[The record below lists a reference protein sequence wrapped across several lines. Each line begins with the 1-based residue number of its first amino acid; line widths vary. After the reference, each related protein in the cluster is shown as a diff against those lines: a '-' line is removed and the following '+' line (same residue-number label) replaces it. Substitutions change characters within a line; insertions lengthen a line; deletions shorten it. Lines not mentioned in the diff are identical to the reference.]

1 MFLVKCFVLAA
12 FVLTSC
18 VAKPANRE
26 LSVEE
31 DLELERQL
39 KLLNKSPV
47 KTVETEYGQI
57 YDCIDFYK
65 QPAFDHPLLK
75 NHNFHPQ
82 MKPSNVNRPEKIEN
96 EEERE
101 RRRNDKTKSVTLKGV
116 GCPRGT
122 VPIRRT
128 TKEDLIR
135 QKVFNQ
141 MFDSNIHPQTDSE
154 PGLHYAGGRVRP
166 EWIKKNIGGADAHF
180 ALYQTP
186 YVNQLQ
192 FSSGLI
198 KVSNG
203 TDFIKAGWTVNPTLY
218 GDDRCRLFA
227 YLHTREQH
235 CFNMNCPGFV
245 ITNSDI
251 PLDYAFLEV
260 SKTGVLMVEARFY
273 IFRDPFNGNWWLNLG
288 DKDKEQNIGFWPS
301 RIFTDLAYNADD
313 VFWGGELFTIPNS
326 KSSPM
331 GNGLQVEYD
340 DPKLYAYARNI
351 SVVDADSQEIIGV
364 VGANQMLGR
373 QMVLLVRGKWFEG
386 GNGVWTFLTE
396 RTGNSQAVFLSSRM
410 KFKEVVKLTK
420 EKMGIH
426 EDVGVALTYQWP
438 VYMLM
443 DDGRDAPPV
452 SI

>member
-1 MFLVKCFVLAA
+1 SSNKNLTLNYFL
-12 FVLTSC
+12 
-18 VAKPANRE
+18 
-26 LSVEE
+26 
-31 DLELERQL
+31 Q
-39 KLLNKSPV
+39 
-47 KTVETEYGQI
+47 TEYGQI

-203 TDFIKAGWTVNPTLY
+203 TDFIKAGWTV
-218 GDDRCRLFA
+218 
-227 YLHTREQH
+227 QH
-235 CFNMNCPGFV
+235 CIHSFKKS
-245 ITNSDI
+245 ISI
-251 PLDYAFLEV
+251 SEY
-260 SKTGVLMVEARFY
+260 
-273 IFRDPFNGNWWLNLG
+273 DPFNGNWWLNLG

-364 VGANQMLGR
+364 VGANQVISDIGWDYVRQNYISVSKYWGR
-373 QMVLLVRGKWFEG
+373 TIMFG
-386 GNGVWTFLTE
+386 GPARVF
-396 RTGNSQAVFLSSRM
+396 GN
-410 KFKEVVKLTK
+410 
-420 EKMGIH
+420 
-426 EDVGVALTYQWP
+426 
-438 VYMLM
+438 
-443 DDGRDAPPV
+443 
-452 SI
+452 